1 MSYAEM
7 LSKMIDK
14 SKLSLRQITKR
25 CADLDLSITPSY
37 ISQLKNGKLPP
48 PSPEV
53 SMILAKACD
62 SKEQSRLIFQ
72 GYLEKAPDVI
82 KEYMFASSQLNKIML
97 ESLCKSQDSGVSDDA
112 IAYLRDLDILTTI
125 EFSSKY
131 VKDGNVEV
139 LDDLVKT
146 ITVES
151 GGFAKESSGEL
162 VTVFLGD
169 NAMSPTIPMHSFL
182 YIITTRTDLLKD
194 RDIIAFYPGNR
205 KILSLRRIFFVGEK
219 ILLVPED
226 RNAQIFIID
235 SFSEIDYV
243 GKVTSYKVDV

>member
-1 MSYAEM
+1 MPLVAVQDPYILVISHDDYPTDPRKDC
-7 LSKMIDK
+7 SPFGKMVCWNSRHSLGDK
-14 SKLSLRQITKR
+14 HDYEDS
-25 CADLDLSITPSY
+25 ADLFRECIRNSVI
-37 ISQLKNGKLPP
+37 
-48 PSPEV
+48 
-53 SMILAKACD
+53 
-62 SKEQSRLIFQ
+62 
-72 GYLEKAPDVI
+72 EK
-82 KEYMFASSQLNKIML
+82 
-97 ESLCKSQDSGVSDDA
+97 
-112 IAYLRDLDILTTI
+112 DII
-125 EFSSKY
+125 QY